1 MKFVLATPLFPPDSG
16 GPATDAAQLHAEL
29 PKYGI
34 ETVVCSFG
42 SVRHLPSGIRHLVYA
57 CKLLKCAKGAD
68 GIISLDT
75 FSVCIPAAIVSK
87 LIRKPLIVRV
97 PGDFAWEQ
105 ATQRFGVTDSIEVF
119 QKKRYGW
126 RVELLRSLQKFA
138 ARSAALLVVPSDF
151 FQAIVLQWGIAPDRV
166 KRIYLGLDFSEGPVA
181 PSNVPEG
188 KILFSLG
195 RFVPWKGFSML
206 ISLISELS
214 EQSKFALS
222 EWHLVIAGDGP
233 LRAELEKQVLD
244 LHISERVTFTGFIS
258 HAEALGWLRQ
268 ADAFALNTSF
278 ESFSFQILEA
288 MASGVPVIT
297 TAVGS
302 IPELIT
308 NNVEGILCAPDDREA
323 FKSAI
328 LSTQTDAE
336 KWHERTEAA
345 KLKAAE
351 FSIEKSVRLFADELI
366 RLCD

>member
-1 MKFVLATPLFPPDSG
+1 MKLVLATPLFPPDSG

-42 SVRHLPSGIRHLVYA
+42 SVRHLPSGIRHLVYLG
-57 CKLLKCAKGAD
+57 KLLKCAKGTD
-68 GIISLDT
+68 GIIALDT
-75 FSVCIPAAIVSK
+75 FSACLPAAIVSK

-105 ATQRFGVTDSIEVF
+105 ATQRFGVTDTIEEF

-126 RVELLRSLQKFA
+126 SVEIMRSLQRFA
-138 ARSAALLVVPSDF
+138 ARSAALLVVPSDYF
-151 FQAIVLQWGIAPDRV
+151 RDIVLQWGVNAGRA
-166 KRIYLGLDFSEGPVA
+166 KRIYLGLDFTEKPVV
-181 PSNVPEG
+181 PSSVPEG

-206 ISLISELS
+206 ISLMC
-214 EQSKFALS
+214 EQSNPELS
-222 EWHLVIAGDGP
+222 EWHLVIAGDGL
-233 LRAELEKQVLD
+233 LRAELERQVRELD
-244 LHISERVTFTGFIS
+244 VSSRVTFTGLIP
-258 HAEALGWLRQ
+258 HAEALGWLRR

-308 NNVEGILCAPDDREA
+308 NGVEGVLCAPDDREA
-323 FKSAI
+323 FKTAI
-328 LSTQTDAE
+328 LSTQTGSE
-336 KWHERTEAA
+336 KWRERSELAQR
-345 KLKAAE
+345 KAAE
-351 FSIEKSVRLFADELI
+351 FSIEKSVRLFADELTHI
-366 RLCD
+366 CG